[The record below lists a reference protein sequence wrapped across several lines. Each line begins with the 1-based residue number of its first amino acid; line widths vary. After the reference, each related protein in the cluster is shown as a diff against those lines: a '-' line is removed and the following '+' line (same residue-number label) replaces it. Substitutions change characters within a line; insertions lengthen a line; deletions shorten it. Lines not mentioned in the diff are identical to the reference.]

1 MPVLTA
7 PLEEARENL
16 RVIRQTMERSTKYST
31 LSGLSGVL
39 IGLTA
44 VTGVVISQVSLARA
58 GASHTLDRTD
68 YLHLGPIWL
77 GVLALAV
84 AIEFACNKRRAAEVG
99 KRVASPLGAHIL
111 VAALPSFFGAVLLTL
126 FFYLHGLAP
135 FVWGVWMLCYGLAI
149 CAVGLFSVRPVS
161 YLGAAFVLAGAVTL
175 LLPAPYHLPMM
186 AVAFGGFHIVYG
198 VLMARKHG
206 W

>member
-1 MPVLTA
+1 MPALTA

-16 RVIRQTMERSTKYST
+16 RVIRQTRERSTKYST

-44 VTGVVISQVSLARA
+44 IGGVAVSDALLGRARA
-58 GASHTLDRTD
+58 AHPLARTD
-68 YLHLGPIWL
+68 YLHLGPVWL
-77 GVLALAV
+77 AVLALAV
-84 AIEFACNKRRAAEVG
+84 AIEFACNKRRAARVG

-111 VAALPSFFGAVLLTL
+111 LAALPSFLSAPVLTL
-126 FFYLHGLAP
+126 FLYRHGLAP

-161 YLGAAFVLAGAVTL
+161 YLGAAFVAAGAATL
-175 LLPAPYHLPMM
+175 LLPASYALAMM
-186 AVAFGGFHIVYG
+186 ALTFGGFHIVYG

>member
-1 MPVLTA
+1 MPALIA

-44 VTGVVISQVSLARA
+44 IVSVVMTRRV
-58 GASHTLDRTD
+58 
-68 YLHLGPIWL
+68 LGSTADTHHPVQSAYPELGLLWL
-77 GVLALAV
+77 IELVLAV
-84 AIEFACNKRRAAEVG
+84 GIEFACNKRRAGAVG

-111 VAALPSFFGAVLLTL
+111 IAALPSFLAAAALTL
-126 FFYLHGLAP
+126 FFAQHGLIP
-135 FVWGVWMLCYGLAI
+135 YVWGIWMLSYGLAI

-161 YLGAAFVLAGAVTL
+161 YLGAAFVLAGTVTL
-175 LLPAPYHLPMM
+175 LLPVQYALLMM
-186 AVAFGGFHIVYG
+186 GVTFGGFHIVYG
-198 VLMARKHG
+198 TLMAKRHG

>member
-39 IGLTA
+39 IGVAAIAGVA
-44 VTGVVISQVSLARA
+44 VSRAMLARA
-58 GASHTLDRTD
+58 QAAHPLDRGD
-68 YLHLGPIWL
+68 YLTLGPVWL
-77 GVLALAV
+77 LVLALAV
-84 AIEFACNKRRAAEVG
+84 GIEFACNKRRAATIG
-99 KRVASPLGAHIL
+99 KRVGSPLGAHIL
-111 VAALPSFFGAVLLTL
+111 VAALPSFFAAALLTL
-126 FFYLHGLAP
+126 FLYLHDLP
-135 FVWGVWMLCYGLAI
+135 SFVWAAWMLCYGLAI
-149 CAVGLFSVRPVS
+149 CAVGLFSIRPVS

-175 LLPAPYHLPMM
+175 LLPVPAHLPMM
-186 AVAFGGFHIVYG
+186 ALSFGGFHILYG

>member
-1 MPVLTA
+1 MPALTA

-16 RVIRQTMERSTKYST
+16 RVIRQTMERSTQYST

-44 VTGVVISQVSLARA
+44 IVGVGLTEIILSRASGAHQPMSVTYPFLGLVWLA
-58 GASHTLDRTD
+58 GLM
-68 YLHLGPIWL
+68 
-77 GVLALAV
+77 VAV
-84 AIEFACNKRRAAEVG
+84 GIEFACNKRRAARIG

-111 VAALPSFFGAVLLTL
+111 IAALPSFLTAGVLTL
-126 FFYLHGLAP
+126 FFYLHDLVS

-161 YLGAAFVLAGAVTL
+161 LLGAAFVVTGAVTL
-175 LLPAPYHLPMM
+175 LLPAPLPLIMM
-186 AVAFGGFHIVYG
+186 AVSFGGYHIIYG